1 MPIKSD
7 REYRSMKLEADKTNE
22 NEFKVAG
29 YATTFDSPYELWRD
43 KDFVLYEQV
52 SRDAFSET
60 DMSDV
65 IMQYDHQGRVYA
77 RTSNGSLNL
86 STDEHGLLVD
96 ADLSLTTGSR
106 QLHED
111 IAAGLITKMSFAF
124 TVAEDELVE
133 EEKDDMTVVTRTIK
147 RIGKLYDV
155 SAVSLPANDQ
165 TAISARSFGDGVIS
179 EIRAERLKAQ
189 EIKEARARLA
199 LRLKIGGFEDGNQ
212 RDEH

>member
-1 MPIKSD
+1 MPIKND
-7 REYRSMKLEADKTNE
+7 REYRSMKMEAENE
-22 NEFKVAG
+22 NEYHVTG
-29 YATTFDSPYELWRD
+29 YATTFDSPYELWRE
-43 KDFVLYEQV
+43 KDYVLFEQIDH
-52 SRDAFSET
+52 DAFKET

-77 RTSNGSLNL
+77 RTSNGSLDL
-86 STDEHGLLVD
+86 KTDEHGLKVG

-124 TVAEDELVE
+124 TVTEDEYLE
-133 EEKDDMTVVTRTIK
+133 ENKDDITVVTRTIK
-147 RIGKLYDV
+147 KIGKLFDV

-165 TAISARSFGDGVIS
+165 TVISARNLGDGVIS
-179 EIRAERLKAQ
+179 EIRAERLKVQ

-199 LRLKIGGFEDGNQ
+199 LKLKIGGFEDGN
-212 RDEH
+212 

>member
-7 REYRSMKLEADKTNE
+7 REYRSMKLEADKREE
-22 NEFKVAG
+22 NEFHVTG

-52 SRDAFSET
+52 ARDAFAGT

-65 IMQYDHQGRVYA
+65 IMQYDHQGRVFA
-77 RTSNGSLNL
+77 RTSNESLKL

-124 TVAEDELVE
+124 TVEEDEVLE
-133 EEKDDMTVVTRTIK
+133 ENKDDMTIVTRTIK
-147 RIGKLYDV
+147 RIGKLFDV

-165 TAISARSFGDGVIS
+165 TAISARNLGDGVIS

-199 LRLKIGGFEDGNQ
+199 LKIKIGGFEDGNK
-212 RDEH
+212 

>member
-1 MPIKSD
+1 MPIKND
-7 REYRSMKLEADKTNE
+7 REYRSLKLEAEKE
-22 NEFKVAG
+22 NEFHVTG
-29 YATTFDSPYELWRD
+29 YATTFDSPYELFRD
-43 KDFVLYEQV
+43 RDFVMLEQV
-52 SRDAFSET
+52 DHDAFKDT
-60 DMSDV
+60 DMRDV
-65 IMQYDHQGRVYA
+65 IMQYDHTGRVYA
-77 RTSNGSLNL
+77 RTSNGSLDL
-86 STDEHGLLVD
+86 KTDEHGLKIN

-111 IAAGLITKMSFAF
+111 IAAGLINKMSFAF
-124 TVAEDELVE
+124 TVAEDEYLE
-133 EEKDDMTVVTRTIK
+133 ENKDDITIVTRTIK
-147 RIGKLYDV
+147 RIGKLFDV

-165 TAISARSFGDGVIS
+165 TVISARNLSDGVIS

>member
-1 MPIKSD
+1 MPIKND
-7 REYRSMKLEADKTNE
+7 REYRSLKLEAEKE
-22 NEFKVAG
+22 NEFHVTG
-29 YATTFDSPYELWRD
+29 YATTFDSPYELYRD
-43 KDFVLYEQV
+43 KDFVMLEQV
-52 SRDAFSET
+52 DHDAFKDT
-60 DMSDV
+60 DMRDV
-65 IMQYDHQGRVYA
+65 IMQYDHTGRVYA
-77 RTSNGSLNL
+77 RTSNGSLDL
-86 STDEHGLLVD
+86 KTDEHGLKVN

-111 IAAGLITKMSFAF
+111 IAAGLINKMSFAF
-124 TVAEDELVE
+124 TVAEDEYLE
-133 EEKDDMTVVTRTIK
+133 ENKDDITIVTRTIK
-147 RIGKLYDV
+147 RIGKLFDV

-165 TAISARSFGDGVIS
+165 TVISARNLSDGVIS

>member
-7 REYRSMKLEADKTNE
+7 REYRSMKLEADKQNE
-22 NEFKVAG
+22 NEFRVSG

-43 KDFVLYEQV
+43 KDFILYEQV
-52 SRDAFSET
+52 ARDAFSGT

-111 IAAGLITKMSFAF
+111 IAAGLINKMSFAF
-124 TVAEDELVE
+124 TVADDELVE
-133 EEKDDMTVVTRTIK
+133 EEKDDMTIVTRTIK
-147 RIGKLYDV
+147 RIGKLFDV

-165 TAISARSFGDGVIS
+165 TVISARSFGDGVIS